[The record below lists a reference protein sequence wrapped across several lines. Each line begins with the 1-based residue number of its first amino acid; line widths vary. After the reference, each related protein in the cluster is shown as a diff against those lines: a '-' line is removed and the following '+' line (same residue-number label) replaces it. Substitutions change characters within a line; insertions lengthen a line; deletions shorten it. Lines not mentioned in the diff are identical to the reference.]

1 MTEIYKTV
9 NVFDKQ
15 DNFVATFH
23 EVVSVDFGKQ
33 GKTIIGTKYGDV
45 ELSGEYAVRVAKQE
59 LVDKETPMKLTYN
72 EDKEYYCPKELC
84 GSGLKEDQPFCLGCG
99 QKIDWS
105 PNL

>member
-45 ELSGEYAVRVAKQE
+45 ELSGEYAVRVVKTNAE
-59 LVDKETPMKLTYN
+59 N
-72 EDKEYYCPKELC
+72 
-84 GSGLKEDQPFCLGCG
+84 LKINDLRKTLKKPINKGYLRDIEFQN
-99 QKIDWS
+99 KIQVI
-105 PNL
+105 